1 MRYNGRMAIT
11 ETLSVRL
18 SPQTRSVLA
27 EAAAT
32 HDAAGASAL
41 ARDILER
48 WASETVAAQTR
59 AGIER
64 AAAYLKAHA
73 DGWADEPADFSGR
86 LIEAGSDR
94 YRGLAGRTTA
104 VGGAE

>member
-1 MRYNGRMAIT
+1 MANS

-18 SPQTRSVLA
+18 DQRTRRVLA

-48 WASETVAAQTR
+48 WAAETLAAQRR
-59 AGIER
+59 ASIDR
-64 AAAYLKAHA
+64 AAAYLRTHA
-73 DGWADEPADFSGR
+73 EGWDDDPADFFPG
-86 LIEAGSDR
+86 
-94 YRGLAGRTTA
+94 TTA
-104 VGGAE
+104 AE